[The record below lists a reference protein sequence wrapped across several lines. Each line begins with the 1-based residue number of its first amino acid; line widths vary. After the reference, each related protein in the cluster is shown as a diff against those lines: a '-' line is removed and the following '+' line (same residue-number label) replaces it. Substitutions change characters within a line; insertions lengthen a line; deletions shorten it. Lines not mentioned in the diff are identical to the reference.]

1 MSAKHNL
8 KRYNTLLII
17 SQVFIPDPAS
27 VGQHM
32 ADVAREM
39 ATRGWRVVVLTSA
52 RGYDDPSVHYPSRE
66 LWNGVEIV
74 RFPLSSFGKANL
86 ASRLFGQVLFLAQC
100 ILRGVMT
107 RGLDAM
113 LVSTIPPMASA
124 VALAIR
130 IVHRKP
136 VTFWVMDIN
145 PDEAVLLGKVRAL
158 SWVVRCL
165 DALNRRI
172 LRASHHVVVLDRYM
186 ETRIVAKVD
195 VSKKISIL
203 PPWPHE
209 DYIEPVDHK
218 VNPFRAK
225 HGLQNKFVFMYSGN
239 MSIASPLTTVLQA
252 ALRFCDDPRLVF
264 VFIGGGL
271 GKQEVEEVVRKYQP
285 VNMLCL
291 PYQPLDEI
299 KYSLSAADVHFVT
312 LGDKMAG
319 VIHPCKAYG
328 IMAAARPFIYVGP
341 KPSHITNILERE
353 HVGWFV
359 DGGDVEGLV
368 SLIRKLSMSD
378 VATLQQ
384 LGLNGRHLLER
395 EYGKSKLCGEFCDKL
410 VNTVSSDRS

>member
-1 MSAKHNL
+1 MSAKHIR
-8 KRYNTLLII
+8 KTRKTLLII

-39 ATRGWRVVVLTSA
+39 ATRVWRVVVLTSA
-52 RGYDDPSVHYPSRE
+52 RGYDDPSVRYPSRE

-86 ASRLFGQVLFLAQC
+86 TSRLFGQALFLAQC

-107 RGLDAM
+107 RGLDAV

-124 VALAIR
+124 AALVIR
-130 IVHRKP
+130 MVQRKP

-145 PDEAVLLGKVRAL
+145 PDEAVLLGKVQAL
-158 SWVVRCL
+158 SWGVRCL
-165 DALNRRI
+165 DWLNRWI
-172 LRASHHVVVLDRYM
+172 LRVSHRVVVLDRYM
-186 ETRIVAKVD
+186 ETRMVSKLD
-195 VSKKISIL
+195 VSKKVAIL

-209 DYIEPVDHK
+209 DYIEPVDHR
-218 VNPFRAK
+218 VNPFRVK
-225 HGLQNKFVFMYSGN
+225 HGLKNKFVFMYSGN
-239 MSIASPLTTVLQA
+239 MSIASPLTTVVSA
-252 ALRFCDDPRLVF
+252 ALRFRDDPRLVF

-271 GKQEVEEVVRKYQP
+271 GKQEVEEAIQLYRP
-285 VNMLCL
+285 ANMLCL
-291 PYQPLDEI
+291 PYQPLNEI

-319 VIHPCKAYG
+319 VIHPCKVYG

-341 KPSHITNILERE
+341 KPSHITNILERAPL
-353 HVGWFV
+353 GWFV

-368 SLIRKLSMSD
+368 SLISELSSFD
-378 VATLQQ
+378 SATLRQM
-384 LGLNGRHLLER
+384 GLSGKGLLER
-395 EYGKSKLCGEFCDKL
+395 EYGKSKLCGEFCDIL
-410 VNTVSSDRS
+410 VNTVSSDQS